1 MRNLV
6 HLCLENAP
14 GSISDARDLV
24 KVVSGDL
31 KLTRKFDIS
40 SIGGSFDLAIR
51 KEFSNEQLH
60 FRPDCALRSF
70 RTAYLFVTPGQQNIV
85 ETTRFNDIFLH
96 YGKSSN
102 KLVTLTP
109 K

>member
-1 MRNLV
+1 M
-6 HLCLENAP
+6 
-14 GSISDARDLV
+14 
-24 KVVSGDL
+24 
-31 KLTRKFDIS
+31 S
-40 SIGGSFDLAIR
+40 S
-51 KEFSNEQLH
+51 SN
-60 FRPDCALRSF
+60 FRPDCALCSF
-70 RTAYLFVTPGQQNIV
+70 RTAYLFVTPSQKNIV